1 MKRRPHL
8 FLMLFLSTLWSTS
21 TLLSTPILN
30 AHTVNYEIQQKGIA
44 VRIFYGAEDPA
55 SYSEYEIFGPGDKL
69 PHQTGRTDKN
79 GFVSFVP
86 DRQGIWKV
94 KVLGE
99 STHGFHGMTTEV
111 KVDKDFNLESFKKP
125 LAATYTKLVTGIS
138 LIIGLFGI
146 YALLRSRKNQGVKV
160 E

>member
-8 FLMLFLSTLWSTS
+8 FILLFLSTLLWAS
-21 TLLSTPILN
+21 ILE

-44 VRIFYGAEDPA
+44 VRIFYTADDPV
-55 SYSEYEIFGPGDKL
+55 SYSEFEIFGPGDKL

-86 DRQGIWKV
+86 DRQGVWKV

-99 STHGFHGMTTEV
+99 SSHGYHGVTTEV

-146 YALLRSRKNQGVKV
+146 YALLKSRGKKQK
-160 E
+160 EPE

>member
-1 MKRRPHL
+1 MAL
-8 FLMLFLSTLWSTS
+8 FSASALY
-21 TLLSTPILN
+21 
-30 AHTVNYEIQQKGIA
+30 AHTVNFDVQQKGIA
-44 VRIFYGAEDPA
+44 IRIFYAADDPA
-55 SYSEYEIFGPGDKL
+55 SYSEYEITGPGDEL

-99 STHGFHGMTTEV
+99 SAHGFHGVTTEI
-111 KVDKDFNLESFKKP
+111 KVDKDLNLESFKKP

-138 LIIGLFGI
+138 LIIGIFGL
-146 YALLRSRKNQGVKV
+146 YALIISKKRLKK
-160 E
+160 EAA